1 MEVKPMTNL
10 ENGVYDVDI
19 VNHTFIHRRSL
30 KDYGPCVKDWSILE
44 MLGVDDIF
52 TSICISI
59 FIVVL
64 IDTSDDALIIRYP
77 CISYTDVVKITIS
90 DVFDLTN
97 LSPKSVLMEV

>member
-1 MEVKPMTNL
+1 MYIYIYSSTK
-10 ENGVYDVDI
+10 
-19 VNHTFIHRRSL
+19 
-30 KDYGPCVKDWSILE
+30 
-44 MLGVDDIF
+44 
-52 TSICISI
+52 
-59 FIVVL
+59 

>member
-1 MEVKPMTNL
+1 MTNL

-30 KDYGPCVKDWSILE
+30 KDYGPCVKDWSTLE
-44 MLGVDDIF
+44 MLGVND
-52 TSICISI
+52 I

-97 LSPKSVLMEV
+97 LSPKSVLMEVQQ